1 MTLRYYFC
9 GGAGINI
16 GKALCNAASTAVSP
30 TNRKAD
36 MVGLDSSSAN
46 DSEGLFDVC
55 RMPSAVGN
63 DGLAN
68 GSGKVQST
76 NYPKAVPFIK
86 ETLAKHAPG
95 TFNVVVFGTSGGTGP
110 MLGALLI
117 RELLQTNRPVVA
129 LLISDHTSIIEMKN
143 SVTTLR
149 NLANQTSVDQL
160 NRPIAFI
167 EAINSNDRTRG
178 QVNKQIIDNLNL
190 LSVFLNEDNE
200 EADYEDISNLLNY
213 NKVIGVPASLSRIHF
228 FNKEDAVNYT
238 GKPPVAFCS
247 LFGSRDEVV
256 PRFVGGGYRITGVL
270 GEENGVA
277 GMAEIHMTLD
287 HGEALEDLQK
297 QIVLLETQQ
306 ASKSLSYSSSA
317 AFAGGDQNGMSFD

>member
-1 MTLRYYFC
+1 MSLRYYFC

-16 GKALCNAASTAVSP
+16 GKALCNAPAGSVSP
-30 TNRKAD
+30 INRKAD

-55 RMPSAVGN
+55 RMPAATGN

-86 ETLAKHAPG
+86 ETISKYPPG
-95 TFNVVVFGTSGGTGP
+95 TFTIVVFGTSGGTGP

-117 RELLQTNRPVVA
+117 RELLQHNRPVVA
-129 LLISDHTSIIEMKN
+129 VCISDHTSIIEMKN

-149 NLANQTSVDQL
+149 NLANQTSAEQL
-160 NRPIAFI
+160 NTPIAFI
-167 EAINSNDRTRG
+167 EAINDNDRTRG
-178 QVNKQIIDNLNL
+178 QVNKQVIDNLNL

-200 EADYEDISNLLNY
+200 EADYRDILNLLNY

-228 FNKEDAVNYT
+228 FNKDDAVNYD
-238 GKPPVAFCS
+238 GKPPVAYCS
-247 LFGSRDEVV
+247 LFGSRDDIV
-256 PRFVGGGYRITGVL
+256 PRFIGGGYRVTGVL
-270 GEENGVA
+270 GDDSRVS

-297 QIVLLETQQ
+297 QIAALETQQ
-306 ASKSLSYSSSA
+306 ASKSLTYSSSA
-317 AFAGGDQNGMSFD
+317 SFSGGDQNGMSFD